1 MASQDD
7 DFRTINLP
15 PDAMPAGFSAEGDD
29 GTPKTFDFGNSDDPD
44 EGDMVDSA
52 LKIEIGEDGDVVIDL
67 SPTPKSKKRNTG
79 KFDDNLAEEIDAQ
92 ELMSIGARLLSA
104 IEDDDRSRQ
113 EWLQTRA
120 RGLDLLGF
128 QLEEPHTD
136 AGSSAAPL
144 EGMSTVR
151 HPLLAEA
158 VIRFQSNASAEL
170 LPAWGPVKVRNDATP
185 QPPDEMIGHNGG
197 PPLDDDPN
205 APQQQDGDELAEAL
219 EKDFNYYLTAVDR
232 GYRADFDRMLFWVGF
247 GGCGFRKV
255 YNDPIRRMPLSRSVA
270 AEDLI
275 VNHAESDFD
284 DCRRVTHKVMMRKSQ
299 LKRMMLAGVYRNID
313 LSMPIFALDDMQRK
327 IAEVQGF
334 NTSNSRPEDAEFTIY
349 ECYCELDLKGY
360 EHKDDGEI
368 SGLELPYRVTI
379 DKDSRQVLE
388 IRRNWA
394 EDDPECIAKKTFVK
408 YPFVPAFG
416 FYEIGLL
423 HILGNSTK
431 ALTGAW
437 REALDAGMFAN
448 FPGFL
453 YADTGGRQ
461 VTNEFRVPPGGG
473 MRVQTGGKPIQQAI
487 MPLPYHEM
495 GAGMMTFMT
504 NIETTAQRVGGTAE
518 LQVGEGKQDAPV
530 GTTLALI
537 EQATKMLS
545 AVHVRLHA
553 AQSEEFQL
561 LKDRFRENPSALWS
575 KSKGRGTAWTE
586 EQFLQALDNYDL
598 VPAADPNNPSHMQRI
613 MKAIAIKQLQAM
625 SPQLYNAMA
634 VDRKILNMMGLTDI
648 DHLFNQNPTP
658 PPAAPPPD
666 PAKMAM
672 IQQKQQAMQM
682 QAAQKDKEM
691 QAKAA
696 NQAAQQDSK
705 QKQLAMESMD
715 HDADRQSREKVAQMR
730 EATESIKVQGEL
742 AQHQTASG
750 DNILD
755 SHVELAKH
763 QMPSASDQLG
773 SQTALAQHNTPSAAD
788 QLGAQTAAHQHST
801 PSADAQAS
809 IFGQPPQGA
818 IPPEGAGPFAGGG
831 AVDSIWKRPV

>member
-1 MASQDD
+1 MADD
-7 DFRTINLP
+7 YRSINLP
-15 PDAMPAGFSAEGDD
+15 PDQIPAGFSSLDDESPRTYDFTGDD
-29 GTPKTFDFGNSDDPD
+29 EVGSDL
-44 EGDMVDSA
+44 VDGA
-52 LKIEIGEDGDVVIDL
+52 LKIEIDEDGGVLIDT
-67 SPTPKSKKRNTG
+67 SPAPKPKTTNSG
-79 KFDDNLAEEIDAQ
+79 AFDDNLALDLNSD
-92 ELMSIGARLLSA
+92 ELMTIGAQLLNA
-104 IEDDDRSRQ
+104 IEDDDRSRR
-113 EWLQTRA
+113 EWLETRA

-128 QLEEPHTD
+128 KLEEPHTD

-185 QPPDEMIGHNGG
+185 KPPDDMMGHNGG
-197 PPLDDDPN
+197 PPLDDIDP
-205 APQQQDGDELAEAL
+205 QMQDGDELAEAL
-219 EKDFNYYLTAVDR
+219 EKDLNYYLTAVDR

-313 LSMPIFALDDMQRK
+313 LHAPTFAPDAMTLK
-327 IAEVQGF
+327 IAETQGF
-334 NTSNSRPEDAEFTIY
+334 STTNVRQEDTEYTIY
-349 ECYCELDLKGY
+349 ECYCELDLPGY
-360 EHKDDGEI
+360 EHKDGDDKT
-368 SGLELPYRVTI
+368 GLELPYRVTL

-388 IRRNWA
+388 IRRNWR
-394 EDDPECIAKKTFVK
+394 EDDPNCIAKKTFVK

-416 FYEIGLL
+416 FYEVGLL

-495 GAGMMTFMT
+495 GAGMMTFMQ

-561 LKDRFRENPSALWS
+561 LKDRFRENPEAIFN
-575 KSKGRGTAWTE
+575 KRRGKGVSWDI
-586 EQFLQALDNYDL
+586 EQFMQALDNYDL

-625 SPQLYNAMA
+625 SPQLYNPMA

-648 DHLFNQNPTP
+648 DHLFNPNP
-658 PPAAPPPD
+658 PPPNDPNAQPPAD
-666 PAKMAM
+666 PSKMAAL
-672 IQQKQQAMQM
+672 QLKQQQMQM
-682 QAAQKDKEM
+682 QAQQKEAEM
-691 QAKAA
+691 QAKAQ
-696 NQAAQQDSK
+696 NQAQQQEAKK
-705 QKQLAMESMD
+705 QQLAIEQTN
-715 HDADRQSREKVAQMR
+715 HLADNQSREKIAQIR
-730 EATESIKVQGEL
+730 EETERIKVVGEL
-742 AQHQTASG
+742 QQHATPSGSDQLAAHTDMVQHQT
-750 DNILD
+750 
-755 SHVELAKH
+755 
-763 QMPSASDQLG
+763 PSAGEQI
-773 SQTALAQHNTPSAAD
+773 
-788 QLGAQTAAHQHST
+788 GAQTAHMQHST
-801 PSADAQAS
+801 PSADS
-809 IFGQPPQGA
+809 IFSQPPQGPV
-818 IPPEGAGPFAGGG
+818 PPQGAGPFADGG
-831 AVDSIWKRPV
+831 AVNSIWKRPV